1 MRMVAVNC
9 RRGNMAWMLHC
20 RCDCRFSVAG
30 LLEDESMRFLLGV
43 PGLLA
48 LLVLAGCM
56 KVSDMAE
63 GTRYHLRDAGVLDH
77 SDTRRS
83 SSWRLQPDSF
93 IYIAQGHFVPSGD
106 VYPRP
111 NVVAEEA
118 FNGFVE
124 YFPLV
129 RRAREP
135 AGLEEAMAQASAVGA
150 HYLLYLRY
158 AAADDRIGSFDE
170 LNEQRALDRLGV
182 DSGVVQLML
191 IETGTRYLVDT
202 ARIRSRGGLLGIYDA
217 RPEHL
222 LRPPLDDYARRLL
235 GLSR

>member
-1 MRMVAVNC
+1 
-9 RRGNMAWMLHC
+9 
-20 RCDCRFSVAG
+20 
-30 LLEDESMRFLLGV
+30 MRFLFGA
-43 PGLLA
+43 PWLLA
-48 LLVLAGCM
+48 VLVLSGCM

-63 GTRYHLRDAGVLDH
+63 GTRYHLRDAGILDY

-93 IYIAQGHFVPSGD
+93 IYIAQGHFVPPGE

-124 YFPLV
+124 YFPMV

-135 AGLEEAMAQASAVGA
+135 MGLEEALAQASAVGA
-150 HYLLYLRY
+150 HYLLYTRF

-182 DSGVVQLML
+182 DTGVIQLML
-191 IETGTRYLVDT
+191 VETGTRYLVDT
-202 ARIRSRGGLLGIYDA
+202 ARIRSRGGLVGLYDA
-217 RPEHL
+217 RPEEL
-222 LRPPLDDYARRLL
+222 LRPPLQDYARRLL

>member
-1 MRMVAVNC
+1 MLAMTGCVN
-9 RRGNMAWMLHC
+9 
-20 RCDCRFSVAG
+20 
-30 LLEDESMRFLLGV
+30 
-43 PGLLA
+43 
-48 LLVLAGCM
+48 
-56 KVSDMAE
+56 VSDFAK
-63 GTRYHLRDAGVLDH
+63 GTRYHLRDAGILDY

-93 IYIAQGHFVPSGD
+93 IYIAQGHFVPPGE

-124 YFPLV
+124 YFPMV

-135 AGLEEAMAQASAVGA
+135 MGLEEALAQASAVGA
-150 HYLLYLRY
+150 HYLLYTRF

-182 DSGVVQLML
+182 D
-191 IETGTRYLVDT
+191 TG
-202 ARIRSRGGLLGIYDA
+202 
-217 RPEHL
+217 
-222 LRPPLDDYARRLL
+222 
-235 GLSR
+235 